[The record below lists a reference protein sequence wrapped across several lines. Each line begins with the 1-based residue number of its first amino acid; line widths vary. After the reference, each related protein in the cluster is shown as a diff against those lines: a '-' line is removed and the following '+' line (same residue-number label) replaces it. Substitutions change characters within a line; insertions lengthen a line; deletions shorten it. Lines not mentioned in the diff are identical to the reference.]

1 MKIAAGCFGCL
12 ALFLLMFTMVL
23 AFGGAAITTA
33 ISEADPSAGS
43 MFAGMIGTLQMV
55 LGSCC
60 CLSGVAAIGL
70 FAVGSSGNKDSV
82 E

>member
-1 MKIAAGCFGCL
+1 MKYAAGCFGCL
-12 ALFLLMFTMVL
+12 ALMLLLTTLVL

-33 ISEADPSAGS
+33 LSEADPTVGS
-43 MFAGMIGTLQMV
+43 MFAGMMGTLQMV

-60 CLSGVAAIGL
+60 CLSGGAAIGL
-70 FAVGSSGNKDSV
+70 FAVGSSGNKDAV